1 MKPRDIKIIQSVLEV
16 IKEPI
21 KVTEIYHKAKELFEK
36 GEITNMFDC
45 GGETPHQSVS
55 SYIYTALNKGEELP
69 FLKAQEKPVLIA
81 LKDAP
86 KEPVLSAEKISTP
99 SVKIAH
105 ERDLHPFLTYMAI
118 NNENL
123 KCYTKT
129 IFHEESSKSIKGMD
143 RWLYPDMVGVR
154 FLHAEWSNENLI
166 AFSKKF
172 DTLPVK
178 LVSFELKKEISVHNC
193 RECYFQAISNSS
205 WANEGYLVGHHVDTH
220 NLKLMDLLKRLHA
233 SFGIGVIDLRTNE
246 DKSAILLNAKYKE
259 KIDYTM
265 AQELSDKNKK
275 FSGFLKSVVD
285 YDPDFPNR
293 YKDEFDE
300 VKKKEELYPITHN
313 FLFKNALSGF
323 VRAFQKPQ
331 IKR

>member
-1 MKPRDIKIIQSVLEV
+1 MKPQDIEIVQSVLE
-16 IKEPI
+16 ITGPI
-21 KVTEIYHKAKELFEK
+21 SPTEVYDKAKELFEK
-36 GEITNMFDC
+36 GEIERMFDC
-45 GGETPHQSVS
+45 GGKTPHQTVN
-55 SYIYTALNKGEELP
+55 SYIYEALKEGEELP
-69 FLKAQEKPVLIA
+69 FKKVRENPALIA
-81 LKDAP
+81 LKSAA
-86 KEPVLSAEKISTP
+86 KELGLNAEKISVP
-99 SVKIAH
+99 SAKIAHNKIAH

-154 FLHAEWSNENLI
+154 FLHAELSNENLI

-205 WANEGYLVGHHVDTH
+205 WANEGYLVGRHIDTH
-220 NLKLMDLLKRLHA
+220 NPQLMDLLKRLHA
-233 SFGIGVIDLRTNE
+233 SFGIGVIDLRTDE

-259 KIDYTM
+259 KIDYTV
-265 AQELSDKNKK
+265 ASELSDKNEK

-285 YDPDFPNR
+285 YDPAYSYR
-293 YKDEFDE
+293 YKDEFDK
-300 VKKKEELYPITHN
+300 VKKKEELYPN
-313 FLFKNALSGF
+313 PSLSF
-323 VRAFQKPQ
+323 
-331 IKR
+331 

>member
-1 MKPRDIKIIQSVLEV
+1 MKPQDIEIVQSVLE
-16 IKEPI
+16 ITGPI
-21 KVTEIYHKAKELFEK
+21 SPTEVYDKAKELFEK
-36 GEITNMFDC
+36 GEIEKMFDC
-45 GGETPHQSVS
+45 GGKTPHQSVS
-55 SYIYTALNKGEELP
+55 AAIYTALNKGEELP
-69 FLKAQEKPVLIA
+69 FKKAREKPTLIA
-81 LKDAP
+81 LKSVA
-86 KEPVLSAEKISTP
+86 KEPVLNIEKISAP

-105 ERDLHPFLTYMAI
+105 NKIMHERGLHPFLTYMAI

-129 IFHEESSKSIKGMD
+129 IFHEGSVKSPKGMD

-178 LVSFELKKEISVHNC
+178 LVSFELKKEISVNNC

-205 WANEGYLVGHHVDTH
+205 NEGYLVGHHIDTH
-220 NLKLMDLLKRLHA
+220 NPQLMDLLKSLHA

-259 KIDYTM
+259 KIDYTV
-265 AQELSDKNKK
+265 ASELSDKNKK

-285 YDPDFPNR
+285 YDPNHPQR

-300 VKKKEELYPITHN
+300 VKKKEELYPN
-313 FLFKNALSGF
+313 S
-323 VRAFQKPQ
+323 
-331 IKR
+331 

>member
-1 MKPRDIKIIQSVLEV
+1 MKLRDIEIVQSVLEM

-21 KVTEIYHKAKELFEK
+21 KVTEIYHKAKELFSEGK
-36 GEITNMFDC
+36 IESMFDYR
-45 GGETPHQSVS
+45 GNTPDQSVS
-55 SYIYTALNKGEELP
+55 ASIYTALNKGEELP
-69 FLKAQEKPVLIA
+69 FLKTQEKPALIA
-81 LKDAP
+81 LKSAA
-86 KEPVLSAEKISTP
+86 KEPVLSAEKISAP
-99 SVKIAH
+99 SAKIVHNKIMH

-129 IFHEESSKSIKGMD
+129 IFHEESLKSPKGMD

-154 FLHAEWSNENLI
+154 FLHAELSNENLI

-178 LVSFELKKEISVHNC
+178 LVSFELKKEISVHDC

-205 WANEGYLVGHHVDTH
+205 WANEGYLVGRHIDTQ
-220 NLKLMDLLKRLHA
+220 NPQLMDLLKRLHA
-233 SFGIGVIDLRTNE
+233 SFGIGVIDLRTDE

-259 KIDYTM
+259 KIDYTV
-265 AQELSDKNKK
+265 ASELSEKNEK

-285 YDPDFPNR
+285 YDPNHQHR

-300 VKKKEELYPITHN
+300 IKKKEELYPN
-313 FLFKNALSGF
+313 S
-323 VRAFQKPQ
+323 
-331 IKR
+331 

>member
-1 MKPRDIKIIQSVLEV
+1 MRDRDIEIIQSVLEI

-21 KVTEIYHKAKELFEK
+21 KVTEIYDKAKELFER
-36 GEITNMFDC
+36 GEITSMFDC
-45 GGETPHQSVS
+45 GGNTPHQSVS

-69 FLKAQEKPVLIA
+69 FFKVQEKPALIA
-81 LKDAP
+81 LKGAA
-86 KEPVLSAEKISTP
+86 KEPVLNTEKPSVP
-99 SVKIAH
+99 SVKIVH

-118 NNENL
+118 HNENL

-154 FLHAEWSNENLI
+154 FLHAELSNEDLI

-193 RECYFQAISNSS
+193 RECYFQATSNSS
-205 WANEGYLVGHHVDTH
+205 NEGYLVARHIDTH
-220 NLKLMDLLKRLHA
+220 NPQLMDLLKRLHA
-233 SFGIGVIDLRTNE
+233 SFGIGVIDLRTDE

-265 AQELSDKNKK
+265 ASELSAKNEK

-285 YDPDFPNR
+285 YDPNHQHR

-300 VKKKEELYPITHN
+300 IKKKEELYPN
-313 FLFKNALSGF
+313 PPLSF
-323 VRAFQKPQ
+323 
-331 IKR
+331 

>member
-1 MKPRDIKIIQSVLEV
+1 MKPQDIEIVQSVLEA

-36 GEITNMFDC
+36 GEITKMFDC

-55 SYIYTALNKGEELP
+55 AFIYTALNKGEELP
-69 FLKAQEKPVLIA
+69 FLKVQEKPTLIA
-81 LKDAP
+81 LKSAA
-86 KEPVLSAEKISTP
+86 KELGLNAQKPSASGA
-99 SVKIAH
+99 KIAH

-154 FLHAEWSNENLI
+154 FLHAELSNENLI

-205 WANEGYLVGHHVDTH
+205 WANEGYLVGRHIDTH
-220 NLKLMDLLKRLHA
+220 NPQLMDLLKRLHA
-233 SFGIGVIDLRTNE
+233 SFGIGVIDLRTDE

-259 KIDYTM
+259 KIDYTV
-265 AQELSDKNKK
+265 ALELSDKNEK

-285 YDPDFPNR
+285 YDPAHSYR

-300 VKKKEELYPITHN
+300 VKKKEELYPN
-313 FLFKNALSGF
+313 PSLSF
-323 VRAFQKPQ
+323 
-331 IKR
+331 

>member
-1 MKPRDIKIIQSVLEV
+1 MKPQDIEIVQSVLE
-16 IKEPI
+16 ITGPI
-21 KVTEIYHKAKELFEK
+21 KVTEIYDKAKELFEK
-36 GEITNMFDC
+36 GEITKMFDY
-45 GGETPHQSVS
+45 GGNTPHQSVS
-55 SYIYTALNKGEELP
+55 SLIYTALKKGEELP
-69 FLKAQEKPVLIA
+69 FLKVQEDPALIA
-81 LKDAP
+81 LNSAA
-86 KEPVLSAEKISTP
+86 KEPVLNAQKIRAP
-99 SVKIAH
+99 SVKIVH

-118 NNENL
+118 HNENL

-129 IFHEESSKSIKGMD
+129 IFHEESVKSPKGMD

-154 FLHAEWSNENLI
+154 FLHAELSNENLI

-205 WANEGYLVGHHVDTH
+205 WANEGYLVGRHIDTH
-220 NLKLMDLLKRLHA
+220 NPQLMDLLKRLHA
-233 SFGIGVIDLRTNE
+233 SFGIGVIDLRTDE

-265 AQELSDKNKK
+265 AQELSAKNEK

-300 VKKKEELYPITHN
+300 VKKKEELYPN
-313 FLFKNALSGF
+313 SSLSF
-323 VRAFQKPQ
+323 
-331 IKR
+331 

>member
-1 MKPRDIKIIQSVLEV
+1 MKPRDIGITQSVLEV
-16 IKEPI
+16 IKESI
-21 KVTEIYHKAKELFEK
+21 KVTEVYDKAQELFEK
-36 GEITNMFDC
+36 GEIENMFDY
-45 GGETPHQSVS
+45 GGKTPNQSVS
-55 SYIYTALNKGEELP
+55 ASIYAALKKGQKLP
-69 FLKAQEKPVLIA
+69 FFKTQEKPALIT
-81 LKDAP
+81 LKDAA
-86 KEPVLSAEKISTP
+86 KEPVLNAQKISAP
-99 SVKIAH
+99 GVKIAH

-129 IFHEESSKSIKGMD
+129 IFHEESSKSPKGTD

-154 FLHAEWSNENLI
+154 FLHAELSNENLI

-205 WANEGYLVGHHVDTH
+205 NEGYLVGRHIDTH
-220 NLKLMDLLKRLHA
+220 NPKLMDLLKRLHA

-259 KIDYTM
+259 KIDYTV
-265 AQELSDKNKK
+265 ALELSEKNEE
-275 FSGFLKSVVD
+275 FS
-285 YDPDFPNR
+285 
-293 YKDEFDE
+293 
-300 VKKKEELYPITHN
+300 
-313 FLFKNALSGF
+313 
-323 VRAFQKPQ
+323 
-331 IKR
+331 

>member
-1 MKPRDIKIIQSVLEV
+1 MKPRDIEIIQSVLE
-16 IKEPI
+16 ITGPI
-21 KVTEIYHKAKELFEK
+21 KVTEIYHKAQELVEE
-36 GEITNMFDC
+36 GEIEKMFDC
-45 GGETPHQSVS
+45 GGNTPHQSVS
-55 SYIYTALNKGEELP
+55 ASIYTALSKGEELP
-69 FLKAQEKPVLIA
+69 FFKAREKPTLIA
-81 LKDAP
+81 LKGAA
-86 KEPVLSAEKISTP
+86 KELVLNAEKPSTP
-99 SVKIAH
+99 NVKIAHNKIAH

-129 IFHEESSKSIKGMD
+129 IFHEESSKSPKGMD

-154 FLHAEWSNENLI
+154 FLHAELSNENLI

-205 WANEGYLVGHHVDTH
+205 WANEGYLVGCHIDTH
-220 NLKLMDLLKRLHA
+220 NPKLMDLLKRLHA

-259 KIDYTM
+259 KIDYTV
-265 AQELSDKNKK
+265 ALELSDKNEK

-300 VKKKEELYPITHN
+300 VKKKEELYPN
-313 FLFKNALSGF
+313 PSLSF
-323 VRAFQKPQ
+323 
-331 IKR
+331 

>member
-1 MKPRDIKIIQSVLEV
+1 MKPRDIEIVQSVLEI

-21 KVTEIYHKAKELFEK
+21 KVTEIYDKAKELFEK
-36 GEITNMFDC
+36 GEIENMFDC
-45 GGETPHQSVS
+45 GGKTPHQSVS

-69 FLKAQEKPVLIA
+69 FLKVQEKPTLIA
-81 LKDAP
+81 LKGAAN
-86 KEPVLSAEKISTP
+86 EPVLNTEKISAP
-99 SVKIAH
+99 SAKIAH

-129 IFHEESSKSIKGMD
+129 IFHEESVKSPKGMD

-154 FLHAEWSNENLI
+154 FLHAELSNENLI

-178 LVSFELKKEISVHNC
+178 LMSFELKKEISVHNC

-205 WANEGYLVGHHVDTH
+205 WANEGYLVGCHIDTH
-220 NLKLMDLLKRLHA
+220 NPQLMDLLKRLHA

-265 AQELSDKNKK
+265 AQELSEKNPK

-285 YDPDFPNR
+285 YDPNHQHR

-300 VKKKEELYPITHN
+300 VKKKEKLYPN
-313 FLFKNALSGF
+313 SSLSL
-323 VRAFQKPQ
+323 
-331 IKR
+331 

>member
-1 MKPRDIKIIQSVLEV
+1 MKPQDIEIIQSVLE
-16 IKEPI
+16 ITGPI
-21 KVTEIYHKAKELFEK
+21 KVTEIYDRAKELFEK

-45 GGETPHQSVS
+45 GGNTPHQSVS
-55 SYIYTALNKGEELP
+55 SLIYTALNKGEELP
-69 FLKAQEKPVLIA
+69 FFKVQEKPALIA
-81 LKDAP
+81 LKSAA
-86 KEPVLSAEKISTP
+86 KELVLSAEKISAP

-129 IFHEESSKSIKGMD
+129 IFHEESLKSPKGMD

-205 WANEGYLVGHHVDTH
+205 WANEGYLVGRHIDTR
-220 NLKLMDLLKRLHA
+220 NPQLMDLLKRLHA
-233 SFGIGVIDLRTNE
+233 SFGIGVIDLRTDE

-259 KIDYTM
+259 KIDYTV
-265 AQELSDKNKK
+265 ASELSAKNEK

-300 VKKKEELYPITHN
+300 VKKKEELYPN
-313 FLFKNALSGF
+313 PSLSF
-323 VRAFQKPQ
+323 
-331 IKR
+331 

>member
-1 MKPRDIKIIQSVLEV
+1 MKPQDIEIVQSVLE
-16 IKEPI
+16 ITGPI
-21 KVTEIYHKAKELFEK
+21 KVTEVYDKAKELFEK
-36 GEITNMFDC
+36 GEITNMFDY
-45 GGETPHQSVS
+45 GGNTPDRSVS
-55 SYIYTALNKGEELP
+55 AFIYTALSKGEEVP

-81 LKDAP
+81 LKDVA
-86 KEPVLSAEKISTP
+86 KEPVLNTEKISV
-99 SVKIAH
+99 SSAKIAHNKIMHEIMH

-118 NNENL
+118 HNENL

-129 IFHEESSKSIKGMD
+129 IFHEESVKSPKGTD

-154 FLHAEWSNENLI
+154 FLHAELSNENLI

-178 LVSFELKKEISVHNC
+178 LVSFELKKEISVNNC

-205 WANEGYLVGHHVDTH
+205 WANEGYLVGRHIDTH
-220 NLKLMDLLKRLHA
+220 NPQLMDLLKRLHA
-233 SFGIGVIDLRTNE
+233 SFGIGVIDLRVDE

-259 KIDYTM
+259 KIDYTV
-265 AQELSDKNKK
+265 ALELSEKNPK

-285 YDPDFPNR
+285 YDPDYPQR

-300 VKKKEELYPITHN
+300 VKKKEELYPN
-313 FLFKNALSGF
+313 PSLSF
-323 VRAFQKPQ
+323 
-331 IKR
+331 

>member
-1 MKPRDIKIIQSVLEV
+1 MKPQDIEIVQSVLEA

-21 KVTEIYHKAKELFEK
+21 KVTEVYDKAQELFEK
-36 GEITNMFDC
+36 GEITNMFDY
-45 GGETPHQSVS
+45 GGNTPHQSVS
-55 SYIYTALNKGEELP
+55 AFIYTALNKGEELP
-69 FLKAQEKPVLIA
+69 FFKVQEKPVLIA
-81 LKDAP
+81 LKGAMN
-86 KEPVLSAEKISTP
+86 EPVLNTQKPSAPSAKI
-99 SVKIAH
+99 VHNKIVH

-118 NNENL
+118 HNENL

-129 IFHEESSKSIKGMD
+129 IFHEESLKSPKGMD

-154 FLHAEWSNENLI
+154 FLHAELSNENLI

-178 LVSFELKKEISVHNC
+178 LVSFELKKEISVNNC

-205 WANEGYLVGHHVDTH
+205 NEGYLVGRHIDTH
-220 NLKLMDLLKRLHA
+220 NPQLMDLLKRLHA
-233 SFGIGVIDLRTNE
+233 SFGIGVIDLRTDE

-259 KIDYTM
+259 KIDYTV
-265 AQELSDKNKK
+265 ALELSEKNPK

-285 YDPDFPNR
+285 YDPNHPQR

-300 VKKKEELYPITHN
+300 VKKKEKLYPN
-313 FLFKNALSGF
+313 SSLSF
-323 VRAFQKPQ
+323 
-331 IKR
+331 

>member
-1 MKPRDIKIIQSVLEV
+1 MKLRDIEIVQSVLE
-16 IKEPI
+16 ITGPI
-21 KVTEIYHKAKELFEK
+21 SPTEVYDKAKELFEK
-36 GEITNMFDC
+36 GEIENMFDC
-45 GGETPHQSVS
+45 GGKTPHQSVS
-55 SYIYTALNKGEELP
+55 AYIYTALNKGEELP
-69 FLKAQEKPVLIA
+69 FFKVQEKPTLIA
-81 LKDAP
+81 LKSAMN
-86 KEPVLSAEKISTP
+86 EPVLNTQKPSAP
-99 SVKIAH
+99 SVKIVH

-129 IFHEESSKSIKGMD
+129 IFHEESSKSPKGMD

-172 DTLPVK
+172 DILPVK
-178 LVSFELKKEISVHNC
+178 LVSFELKKEISVNNC

-205 WANEGYLVGHHVDTH
+205 NEGYLVGRHIDTH
-220 NLKLMDLLKRLHA
+220 NPQLMDLLKRLHA
-233 SFGIGVIDLRTNE
+233 SFGIGVIDLRTDE

-259 KIDYTM
+259 KIDYTV
-265 AQELSDKNKK
+265 ASELSEKNPK

-285 YDPDFPNR
+285 YDPNHQNR

-300 VKKKEELYPITHN
+300 IKKKEELYPN
-313 FLFKNALSGF
+313 S
-323 VRAFQKPQ
+323 
-331 IKR
+331 

>member
-1 MKPRDIKIIQSVLEV
+1 MKPQDIEIVQSVLEA

-45 GGETPHQSVS
+45 GGKTPHQSVS
-55 SYIYTALNKGEELP
+55 AYIYTALNKGEELP
-69 FLKAQEKPVLIA
+69 FFKVQENPTLIA
-81 LKDAP
+81 LKSAMN
-86 KEPVLSAEKISTP
+86 EPVLNAEKISTP
-99 SVKIAH
+99 SAKIAH
-105 ERDLHPFLTYMAI
+105 ERDLHPFLTYMAFH
-118 NNENL
+118 NENL

-129 IFHEESSKSIKGMD
+129 IFHEESSKSPKGMD

-154 FLHAEWSNENLI
+154 FLHAELSNENLI

-178 LVSFELKKEISVHNC
+178 LVNFELKKEISVNNC

-205 WANEGYLVGHHVDTH
+205 WANEGYLVGRHIDTH
-220 NLKLMDLLKRLHA
+220 NPQLMDLLKRLHA
-233 SFGIGVIDLRTNE
+233 SFGIGVIDLRTDEN
-246 DKSAILLNAKYKE
+246 KSAILLNAKYKE

-265 AQELSDKNKK
+265 AQELSAKMK
-275 FSGFLKSVVD
+275 SFLKSVVD
-285 YDPDFPNR
+285 YDPNYQHR

-300 VKKKEELYPITHN
+300 IKKKEELYPN
-313 FLFKNALSGF
+313 SSLSF
-323 VRAFQKPQ
+323 
-331 IKR
+331 

>member
-1 MKPRDIKIIQSVLEV
+1 MKPRDIEIIQSVLEV

-21 KVTEIYHKAKELFEK
+21 KITEIYHKAKELFEK
-36 GEITNMFDC
+36 GEIENMFDY
-45 GGETPHQSVS
+45 GGNTPDQSVS
-55 SYIYTALNKGEELP
+55 AAIYTALNKGENLP

-81 LKDAP
+81 LKDAA
-86 KEPVLSAEKISTP
+86 KEPVLIVQKSSAPGT
-99 SVKIAH
+99 KIAH
-105 ERDLHPFLTYMAI
+105 ERDLHPFLTYMAFF
-118 NNENL
+118 NENL

-129 IFHEESSKSIKGMD
+129 IFHEGSSKSPKGMD

-154 FLHAEWSNENLI
+154 FLHAELSNENLI

-205 WANEGYLVGHHVDTH
+205 NEGYLVGRHIDTH
-220 NLKLMDLLKRLHA
+220 NPQLMDLLKRLHA

-259 KIDYTM
+259 KIDYTV
-265 AQELSDKNKK
+265 ALELSEKNEE
-275 FSGFLKSVVD
+275 FSGFLKSD
-285 YDPDFPNR
+285 YDPNHQHR

-300 VKKKEELYPITHN
+300 VKKKEELYPN
-313 FLFKNALSGF
+313 PSLSF
-323 VRAFQKPQ
+323 
-331 IKR
+331 

>member
-1 MKPRDIKIIQSVLEV
+1 MKPQDIEIVQSVLENTG
-16 IKEPI
+16 PI
-21 KVTEIYHKAKELFEK
+21 KPTEVYDKAKELFEK
-36 GEITNMFDC
+36 GEIANMFDY
-45 GGETPHQSVS
+45 GGNTPHQSVS
-55 SYIYTALNKGEELP
+55 SLIYTALNNGEELP
-69 FLKAQEKPVLIA
+69 FFKVQEKPALIA
-81 LKDAP
+81 LKGAAN
-86 KEPVLSAEKISTP
+86 EPVLSAEKISAP
-99 SVKIAH
+99 SVKIAHNKIAH

-129 IFHEESSKSIKGMD
+129 IFHEESVKSPKGMD

-154 FLHAEWSNENLI
+154 FLHAELSNENLI

-205 WANEGYLVGHHVDTH
+205 WANEGYLVGRHIDTH
-220 NLKLMDLLKRLHA
+220 NPQLMDLLKRLHA

-259 KIDYTM
+259 KIDYTV
-265 AQELSDKNKK
+265 ALELSTKNEK

-285 YDPDFPNR
+285 YDPAHSYR

-300 VKKKEELYPITHN
+300 VKKKEELYPN
-313 FLFKNALSGF
+313 PSLSF
-323 VRAFQKPQ
+323 
-331 IKR
+331 

>member
-1 MKPRDIKIIQSVLEV
+1 MKPQDIEIVQSVLE
-16 IKEPI
+16 ITGPI
-21 KVTEIYHKAKELFEK
+21 SPTEVYDKAKELFEK

-45 GGETPHQSVS
+45 VGKTPHQSVS
-55 SYIYTALNKGEELP
+55 ASIYTALNKGEELP
-69 FLKAQEKPVLIA
+69 FLKTQEKPVLIA
-81 LKDAP
+81 LKGAA
-86 KEPVLSAEKISTP
+86 KELGLNAQKP

-118 NNENL
+118 HNENL

-129 IFHEESSKSIKGMD
+129 IFHEESLKLPKGMD

-154 FLHAEWSNENLI
+154 FLHAELSNKNLI
-166 AFSKKF
+166 DFSKKF

-205 WANEGYLVGHHVDTH
+205 WANEGYLVGCHIDTH
-220 NLKLMDLLKRLHA
+220 NSKLMDLLKRLHA
-233 SFGIGVIDLRTNE
+233 SFGIGVIDLRTDE

-265 AQELSDKNKK
+265 AQELSDKNPK

-285 YDPDFPNR
+285 YEPADSHR
-293 YKDEFDE
+293 YKGEFGE
-300 VKKKEELYPITHN
+300 VKKKEELYPN
-313 FLFKNALSGF
+313 PSLSF
-323 VRAFQKPQ
+323 
-331 IKR
+331 

>member
-1 MKPRDIKIIQSVLEV
+1 MKPRDIEIVQSVLE
-16 IKEPI
+16 ITGPI
-21 KVTEIYHKAKELFEK
+21 SPTEVYDKAQELFER

-45 GGETPHQSVS
+45 GGKTPHQSVS
-55 SYIYTALNKGEELP
+55 AAIYTALNKGEELP
-69 FLKAQEKPVLIA
+69 FFKAQEKPALIA
-81 LKDAP
+81 LKGTA
-86 KEPVLSAEKISTP
+86 KEPGLNAEKISVP
-99 SVKIAH
+99 SAKIAHNKIMH
-105 ERDLHPFLTYMAI
+105 ERDLHPFLTYMAFY
-118 NNENL
+118 NENL

-129 IFHEESSKSIKGMD
+129 IFHEESSKSPKGMD

-178 LVSFELKKEISVHNC
+178 LVSFELKREISVHNC

-205 WANEGYLVGHHVDTH
+205 WANEGYLVGRHIDTH
-220 NLKLMDLLKRLHA
+220 DPKLMDLLKRLHA

-259 KIDYTM
+259 KIDYTV
-265 AQELSDKNKK
+265 ASELSAKNEK

-285 YDPDFPNR
+285 YDPNHPQH

-300 VKKKEELYPITHN
+300 VKKKEELYPN
-313 FLFKNALSGF
+313 PSLSF
-323 VRAFQKPQ
+323 
-331 IKR
+331 

>member
-1 MKPRDIKIIQSVLEV
+1 MKLRDIGIIQSVLE
-16 IKEPI
+16 ITGPI
-21 KVTEIYHKAKELFEK
+21 KVTEIYDKAKELFEK
-36 GEITNMFDC
+36 GEITKMFDR
-45 GGETPHQSVS
+45 GGKTPHWSVRS
-55 SYIYTALNKGEELP
+55 DIYTALNKGEELP
-69 FLKAQEKPVLIA
+69 FKKAREKPTLIA
-81 LKDAP
+81 LKSTA
-86 KEPVLSAEKISTP
+86 KELGLNAQKISAP

-129 IFHEESSKSIKGMD
+129 IFHEESSKSPKGMD

-205 WANEGYLVGHHVDTH
+205 NEGYLVGRHIDTH

-233 SFGIGVIDLRTNE
+233 SFGIGVIDLRTDE
-246 DKSAILLNAKYKE
+246 DKSAILLNARYKE
-259 KIDYTM
+259 KIDYTV
-265 AQELSDKNKK
+265 ASELSAKNEK

-285 YDPDFPNR
+285 YDPNHPQR

-300 VKKKEELYPITHN
+300 VKKKEELYPN
-313 FLFKNALSGF
+313 PSLSF
-323 VRAFQKPQ
+323 
-331 IKR
+331 

>member
-1 MKPRDIKIIQSVLEV
+1 MKPQDVEIVQSVLEI

-21 KVTEIYHKAKELFEK
+21 KVTEIYDKAKELFEK
-36 GEITNMFDC
+36 GEITNMFDY
-45 GGETPHQSVS
+45 GGNTPHQSVS
-55 SYIYTALNKGEELP
+55 AAIYTALNKGEELP
-69 FLKAQEKPVLIA
+69 FFKAQEKPTLIA
-81 LKDAP
+81 LKSAA
-86 KEPVLSAEKISTP
+86 KELGLNAQKPSVP
-99 SVKIAH
+99 SVKIVH

-129 IFHEESSKSIKGMD
+129 IFHEESLKSPKGMD

-166 AFSKKF
+166 DFSKKF

-178 LVSFELKKEISVHNC
+178 LMSFELKREISVHNC

-205 WANEGYLVGHHVDTH
+205 NEGYLVGRHIDTH
-220 NLKLMDLLKRLHA
+220 NPQLMDLLKRLHA
-233 SFGIGVIDLRTNE
+233 SFGIGVIDLRTDE

-265 AQELSDKNKK
+265 AQELSDKNPK

-285 YDPDFPNR
+285 YDPNHQHR

-300 VKKKEELYPITHN
+300 VKKKEELYPN
-313 FLFKNALSGF
+313 PSLSF
-323 VRAFQKPQ
+323 
-331 IKR
+331 

>member
-1 MKPRDIKIIQSVLEV
+1 MKPRDIEIVQSVLE
-16 IKEPI
+16 ITGPI

-36 GEITNMFDC
+36 GEVENMFDC

-69 FLKAQEKPVLIA
+69 FKKVQEKPVLIA
-81 LKDAP
+81 LKSAMN
-86 KEPVLSAEKISTP
+86 EPVLNTQKPSTP
-99 SVKIAH
+99 NAKITH

-205 WANEGYLVGHHVDTH
+205 WANEGYLVGRHIDTH
-220 NLKLMDLLKRLHA
+220 NSELMDLLKRLHA

-259 KIDYTM
+259 KIDYTV
-265 AQELSDKNKK
+265 ASELSAKNEK

-285 YDPDFPNR
+285 YDPAHSYR

-300 VKKKEELYPITHN
+300 IKKKEELYPN
-313 FLFKNALSGF
+313 PSLSF
-323 VRAFQKPQ
+323 
-331 IKR
+331 

>member
-1 MKPRDIKIIQSVLEV
+1 MKPQDIQIIQSVLEA

-21 KVTEIYHKAKELFEK
+21 KVTEIYDKAKELFEK
-36 GEITNMFDC
+36 GEIENMFDY
-45 GGETPHQSVS
+45 GGETPDQTAS

-69 FLKAQEKPVLIA
+69 FLKTQEKPVLIA
-81 LKDAP
+81 LKDAAND
-86 KEPVLSAEKISTP
+86 PVLNIEKPGVS
-99 SVKIAH
+99 SVKIAHNKIMH

-118 NNENL
+118 HNENL

-129 IFHEESSKSIKGMD
+129 IFHEESLKSPKGTD

-154 FLHAEWSNENLI
+154 FLHAELSNENLI

-178 LVSFELKKEISVHNC
+178 LVSFELKKEISVNNC

-205 WANEGYLVGHHVDTH
+205 WANEGYLVGHHIDTH
-220 NLKLMDLLKRLHA
+220 NPKLMDLLKRLHA
-233 SFGIGVIDLRTNE
+233 SFGIGVIDLRTDE

-259 KIDYTM
+259 KIDYTV
-265 AQELSDKNKK
+265 ALELSEKNEE

-285 YDPDFPNR
+285 YDPKNQNR

-300 VKKKEELYPITHN
+300 IKKKEELYPN
-313 FLFKNALSGF
+313 S
-323 VRAFQKPQ
+323 
-331 IKR
+331 

>member
-1 MKPRDIKIIQSVLEV
+1 M
-16 IKEPI
+16 
-21 KVTEIYHKAKELFEK
+21 
-36 GEITNMFDC
+36 
-45 GGETPHQSVS
+45 
-55 SYIYTALNKGEELP
+55 
-69 FLKAQEKPVLIA
+69 
-81 LKDAP
+81 
-86 KEPVLSAEKISTP
+86 
-99 SVKIAH
+99 
-105 ERDLHPFLTYMAI
+105 HPFLTYMAI

-129 IFHEESSKSIKGMD
+129 IFHEESSKSPKGMD

-154 FLHAEWSNENLI
+154 FLHAELSNENLI

-205 WANEGYLVGHHVDTH
+205 WANEGYLVGHHINTH
-220 NLKLMDLLKRLHA
+220 DSKLMDLLKRLHA
-233 SFGIGVIDLRTNE
+233 SFGIGVIDLRTDE

-265 AQELSDKNKK
+265 AQELSAKNEK

-285 YDPDFPNR
+285 YDPNHQHR

-300 VKKKEELYPITHN
+300 VKKKEELYPN
-313 FLFKNALSGF
+313 PSLSF
-323 VRAFQKPQ
+323 
-331 IKR
+331 

>member
-1 MKPRDIKIIQSVLEV
+1 MKPRDIEIVQSVLE
-16 IKEPI
+16 ITGPI
-21 KVTEIYHKAKELFEK
+21 SPTEVYDKAKELFEK

-45 GGETPHQSVS
+45 GGKTPHQSVS
-55 SYIYTALNKGEELP
+55 SYIYTALSKGEELP
-69 FLKAQEKPVLIA
+69 FKKAREKPTLIA
-81 LKDAP
+81 LKGAA
-86 KEPVLSAEKISTP
+86 KEPLNAQKPSAPNAKI
-99 SVKIAH
+99 VHNKIAH

-205 WANEGYLVGHHVDTH
+205 WANEGYLVGRHIDTH
-220 NLKLMDLLKRLHA
+220 NPQLMDLLKRLHA
-233 SFGIGVIDLRTNE
+233 SFGIGVIDLRTDE

-265 AQELSDKNKK
+265 AQELSEKNKK

-285 YDPDFPNR
+285 YDPNHQHR

-300 VKKKEELYPITHN
+300 IKKKEELYPN
-313 FLFKNALSGF
+313 S
-323 VRAFQKPQ
+323 
-331 IKR
+331 

>member
-1 MKPRDIKIIQSVLEV
+1 MKPRDIGIIQSVLEA

-21 KVTEIYHKAKELFEK
+21 KVTEIYDKAQELFEK
-36 GEITNMFDC
+36 GEIENMFDC
-45 GGETPHQSVS
+45 GGKTPNQSVS

-69 FLKAQEKPVLIA
+69 FLKVQEDPVLIA
-81 LKDAP
+81 LKDAA
-86 KEPVLSAEKISTP
+86 KEPVLNAQKPSAPSAKI
-99 SVKIAH
+99 VHNKIMH

-129 IFHEESSKSIKGMD
+129 IFHEESLKSSKGMD

-154 FLHAEWSNENLI
+154 FLHAELSNENLI

-178 LVSFELKKEISVHNC
+178 LMSFELKKEISVHNC

-205 WANEGYLVGHHVDTH
+205 WANEGYLVGRHIDTH
-220 NLKLMDLLKRLHA
+220 NSKLMDLLKRLHA
-233 SFGIGVIDLRTNE
+233 SFGIGVIDLRTDE
-246 DKSAILLNAKYKE
+246 DKSVILLNAKYKE
-259 KIDYTM
+259 KIDYTV
-265 AQELSDKNKK
+265 ALELSAKNEK

-285 YDPDFPNR
+285 YDPSNQHR
-293 YKDEFDE
+293 YKDEFDK
-300 VKKKEELYPITHN
+300 VKKKEELYLTP
-313 FLFKNALSGF
+313 KLSF
-323 VRAFQKPQ
+323 
-331 IKR
+331 